1 MSNHNK
7 KSGDSK
13 QQDAASSKAADQLA
27 GDMEPKERLNTLVDV
42 LQSAPEDLRE
52 KGHEE
57 AALISKHQLERLLGT
72 VEKMASRI
80 AQLEANST
88 SPSALSGKVELIN
101 KVMKGIRDIPTCGTC
116 GQTKNICL
124 DSHTTVRVLPQAI
137 DDMEGFQGINLNGVN
152 YYGICV
158 VAKAQENEVMGKL
171 RNYEAMRMTQRMD
184 RGKVKTLQARM
195 ANAEAAG
202 FAALMAASQAST

>member
-1 MSNHNK
+1 MSNDKK

-13 QQDAASSKAADQLA
+13 QQDAAATKAADQAA
-27 GDMEPKERLNTLVDV
+27 GDMEPKERLHNLVDV

-57 AALISKHQLERLLGT
+57 AAIISKQQLERLLGT

-80 AQLEANST
+80 AQLEAGST
-88 SPSALSGKVELIN
+88 PAAMSGKVELIN

-137 DDMEGFQGINLNGVN
+137 DDMEGFQGINLNGVT
-152 YYGICV
+152 YFGICV

-202 FAALMAASQAST
+202 FAALMATSQAST